1 MIPSSTSQR
10 HTSQHKHNNDHHHVH
25 TTQESLSELSLDDT
39 GEDYLDSLS
48 AVSSDYGS
56 LASLSQSS
64 ASEHHAL
71 LMSST
76 RNVVAHNFNELPN
89 EILVHIL
96 IFLNGAQILKL
107 EILSKKFYQLIHHE
121 DESERQYNKK
131 IRRKR
136 ILTKEKRKEQ
146 RRLSINL
153 ATTIASSGLDLHSI
167 TSGYEF
173 WIFLNEVH
181 FKEETQRRRKEYP
194 SAIQP
199 RIFYMYHLKVA
210 WLNEK
215 YGIEKALRSLEDA
228 LTSHPYFNEVCIFSP
243 HLLRLYYLLYL
254 IDRDYATMD
263 LRYHPFEELK
273 LDVEKH
279 VTPIAKHVMEKDIMR
294 VGQGSMKMIA
304 IVKLSPKDV
313 LRNVQPGQQESLTQ
327 EQMAQQILLEAYS
340 DKDFRDDRDVSMV
353 KFIHEMNPSSHANYR
368 YQLDEEDVGDK
379 AGKITNTLNAIYRSW
394 YAKWRDVINKNR
406 DYQSFKS
413 YDFREL
419 ETIKINSGF
428 TYDNGLRCA
437 NSWIKR
443 DYVYTKLLQRQLH

>member
-1 MIPSSTSQR
+1 MMVILDVTS
-10 HTSQHKHNNDHHHVH
+10 
-25 TTQESLSELSLDDT
+25 
-39 GEDYLDSLS
+39 Y
-48 AVSSDYGS
+48 
-56 LASLSQSS
+56 
-64 ASEHHAL
+64 
-71 LMSST
+71 
-76 RNVVAHNFNELPN
+76 F
-89 EILVHIL
+89 
-96 IFLNGAQILKL
+96 F
-107 EILSKKFYQLIHHE
+107 F
-121 DESERQYNKK
+121 
-131 IRRKR
+131 
-136 ILTKEKRKEQ
+136 
-146 RRLSINL
+146 IN
-153 ATTIASSGLDLHSI
+153 
-167 TSGYEF
+167 
-173 WIFLNEVH
+173 
-181 FKEETQRRRKEYP
+181 
-194 SAIQP
+194 
-199 RIFYMYHLKVA
+199 
-210 WLNEK
+210 
-215 YGIEKALRSLEDA
+215 
-228 LTSHPYFNEVCIFSP
+228 
-243 HLLRLYYLLYL
+243 
-254 IDRDYATMD
+254 
-263 LRYHPFEELK
+263 RYHPFEELK